1 MVSIATSCIFEEV
14 VEVRSFSL
22 QGSYMSYFGWDLW
35 DLYLTEE
42 YFYDSVTQPVSAPP
56 YADPNWVFLDDYDSG
71 PGTGYRI
78 ILYFDYGTLIT
89 LQQDNYGAFT
99 FCDEDRY
106 TLTLNDLFING
117 IQNPYVLSS
126 GPTLSIYR
134 RSYNTTYAQWDML
147 IDDLAPLASIV
158 VTAEKFCP

>member
-89 LQQDNYGAFT
+89 LQQGNFGAFS
-99 FCDEDRY
+99 FCDEVS
-106 TLTLNDLFING
+106 LTHLTSLLSLVFKIPLFSHQAPPWQSTG
-117 IQNPYVLSS
+117 EATTHLRPM
-126 GPTLSIYR
+126 GHADR
-134 RSYNTTYAQWDML
+134 RSRA
-147 IDDLAPLASIV
+147 LASIV